1 MSGSFRTPADGLLP
15 LRVSK
20 RQAVSTSFT
29 GPPTNPSIRLL
40 SVTLIAPC
48 TSISVRKC
56 EHLRF
61 STLLLT
67 AFARV
72 HTAFFATSGIGSQAA
87 LTPDV
92 FRYESPML
100 NKISCYAYGKS
111 AHTLSL
117 QSSCS
122 SFPFP
127 ESPMLCRS
135 ASRVVGGLRLPE
147 VLHYAHR
154 SLCLSPP
161 IEHKPTSPISAEA
174 KLHRRTQY
182 WRVGFASHV
191 GALTAHS
198 AFRVGDFR
206 SVCAGRLGGLCRQL
220 RGIAPNPIKGCLTAF

>member
-1 MSGSFRTPADGLLP
+1 MLSFR
-15 LRVSK
+15 VSR
-20 RQAVSTSFT
+20 RQAVSKPST
-29 GPPTNPSIRLL
+29 GPPTIPRIRLL
-40 SVTLIAPC
+40 SVTHIAPC
-48 TSISVRKC
+48 ASFCVRKC

-61 STLLLT
+61 SVLLLT

-100 NKISCYAYGKS
+100 NKISCIAYGKS

-117 QSSCS
+117 QSSGS
-122 SFPFP
+122 SFPLP
-127 ESPMLCRS
+127 ASPMLCRK
-135 ASRVVGGLRLPE
+135 AARVVGGLRLPE
-147 VLHYAHR
+147 VLNYAHR
-154 SLCLSPP
+154 PLCLSPP
-161 IEHKPTSPISAEA
+161 IEHKPTSPKSAEA
-174 KLHRRTQY
+174 KVRRRNQF

-220 RGIAPNPIKGCLTAF
+220 RGYAPNPIKGCLTAF